1 MNQDWNE
8 IEALRESLREHMA
21 EIHRLRAAGRHALE
35 ALEEYQQKGAP
46 FMACDAAV
54 DALRIALADEAM
66 QRLTDVQQ
74 EIENDSFDKQP
85 ASGFH
90 SRVSDSTDRGVE
102 AVTDVQQQMEAALAD
117 QATYGMSITL
127 GSKRIDPAP
136 IYKQA
141 ESATCQESRQVEP
154 LMDEQI
160 TELFHGNSDK
170 WWRVDHSEFC
180 SIARAIERVHGIFA
194 NGENSIKQPN
204 TEQEPVAGEYAI
216 CLEDGERVLISAV
229 FPVGH
234 GGNKSRTVRVVW
246 PDGIEGDF
254 SLFSFSKLF
263 SPAEIKEKNA

>member
-46 FMACDAAV
+46 FMSCDAAV
-54 DALRIALADEAM
+54 DALRSALAE
-66 QRLTDVQQ
+66 
-74 EIENDSFDKQP
+74 
-85 ASGFH
+85 
-90 SRVSDSTDRGVE
+90 ST
-102 AVTDVQQQMEAALAD
+102 
-117 QATYGMSITL
+117 S
-127 GSKRIDPAP
+127 
-136 IYKQA
+136 
-141 ESATCQESRQVEP
+141 QESRQVEP

-229 FPVGH
+229 FPVGY
-234 GGNKSRTVRVVW
+234 GGNKHRTVCVVW
-246 PDGIEGDF
+246 PDGIEGAF

-263 SPAEIKEKNA
+263 SSVKLKEKNT